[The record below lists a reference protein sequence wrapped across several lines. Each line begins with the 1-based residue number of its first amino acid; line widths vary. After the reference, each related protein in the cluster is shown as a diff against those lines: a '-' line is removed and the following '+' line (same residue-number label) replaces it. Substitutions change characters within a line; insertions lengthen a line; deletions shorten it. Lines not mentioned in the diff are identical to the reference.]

1 MTDPDDRLLR
11 ELAALDPTAADA
23 PPTTGSVRHT
33 EILERAMTTT
43 RSDHDLPPTEAGA
56 DGRADRGRSR
66 RWRARVLAVAAVGAV
81 VLGTVTVL
89 VTLEPDRELTPA
101 AAVTEAADRT
111 GEELTLRSEYRQDD
125 DAGGLRIVRSEH
137 RGGDLRRS
145 ISAVDA
151 EGNVRT
157 DVDTDEVKVYI
168 GDTGWIVDGDEI
180 TEVDVPRDERNA
192 PYAVASAAIV
202 DAAVTE
208 STVTEIGE
216 EDVRGTAATHYRIR
230 LDAAAIRR
238 LEALPV
244 NQRSGF
250 ELEYPGNVRS
260 LDVWI
265 GDGYLR
271 RIRVIQEFEGPD
283 SPGTTVEF
291 YDFGAD
297 ITIEPPT

>member
-1 MTDPDDRLLR
+1 MTDPDDRLLD
-11 ELAALDPTAADA
+11 ELAALDPTGTDA
-23 PPTTGSVRHT
+23 PPTPGSVRHT
-33 EILERAMTTT
+33 ETLERAMTTT
-43 RSDHDLPPTEAGA
+43 RSDEDQQPDLRPHVD
-56 DGRADRGRSR
+56 DGHRSAR
-66 RWRARVLAVAAVGAV
+66 RWKPRVLAASVVAAIVIGA
-81 VLGTVTVL
+81 VTVL

-111 GEELTLRSEYRQDD
+111 GDELTLRSEFRQDD
-125 DAGGLRIVRSEH
+125 DAGGLSIIRSEH
-137 RGGDLRRS
+137 RGGDVRRRF
-145 ISAVDA
+145 SAVDA
-151 EGNVRT
+151 QGEERN
-157 DVDTDEVKVYI
+157 DVESDEVTTFI

-208 STVTEIGE
+208 STVTEVGE
-216 EDVRGTAATHYRIR
+216 EDVRGTATTHYRID
-230 LDAAAIRR
+230 LDEAAIRR
-238 LEALPV
+238 LEALPT

-250 ELEYPGNVRS
+250 ELEYPSNVRS

-291 YDFGAD
+291 YDFGAA